1 MSAQAQKPRTSKLAI
16 AAFILSIQWIVL
28 LPIAIFADLDF
39 LLIFAFW
46 APSLSL
52 VLGIAS
58 LIMIRRN
65 RGVLAGRGFAIATIV
80 ISTCFIILGTIP
92 AFQGWKPPARI
103 ICGIHLSGLGKAM
116 LVYANDNNDEY
127 PTADE
132 WCDLLVQYV
141 DVRPKQFICHKSDAK
156 IGESSYALNKNII
169 GKKASEIPPD
179 VVLLFETNFGKD
191 SAGRRELLG
200 NRGWY
205 KFLDEVGVDWIREY
219 SPAKKVYK
227 RRWNQFGGP
236 ELLAGERHKGE
247 GCNILFNDYHVE
259 FVTPERLGELK
270 WKVEET
276 K

>member
-1 MSAQAQKPRTSKLAI
+1 MGAQAQKPRTSKLAI
-16 AAFILSIQWIVL
+16 AAFILGIQWIVL
-28 LPIAIFADLDF
+28 IPIAIFADLDF

-46 APSLSL
+46 APLISLM
-52 VLGIAS
+52 LGISS

-65 RGVLAGRGFAIATIV
+65 RGVLGGRGFAIATIV

-92 AFQGWKPPARI
+92 AFQGWKPPPRI

-127 PTADE
+127 PTADK
-132 WCDLLVQYV
+132 WCDLLIQYA
-141 DVRPKQFICHKSDAK
+141 DVRPKQLICPKSGAK
-156 IGESSYALNKNII
+156 TGESSFAMNKNII
-169 GKKASEIPPD
+169 GKKVSEIPPD

-191 SAGRRELLG
+191 PSGRQELLG
-200 NRGWY
+200 HRDWY
-205 KFLDEVGVDWIREY
+205 EFFSLEY
-219 SPAKKVYK
+219 QRWGKKHDASDKVYK
-227 RRWNQFGGP
+227 LRWNQFGGP
-236 ELLAGERHKGE
+236 EILTFENHRGK